1 MGKQVFLELTTEE
14 NLKKLNID
22 PRLVDSF
29 KRVMSKIQVYFDSH
43 GYSDKID
50 FETIVNDYL
59 LPKETIDRD
68 AIRHS
73 AEFIKELNDARET
86 QKQLEAIV
94 SITLEPIEE
103 EIFLDEY
110 INKNYDVGLCF
121 KVDSKENDAMH
132 NGIYKDNMKTIEIR
146 ESVLSSTSLDRV
158 LCHEFMHFLTMCGKE
173 KLGSVEQTMTP
184 ATYEPLTEMLAC
196 DVLGIQP
203 DSYKSYRELI
213 EYVNLLVGVDN
224 YDLFIQRQLDPKYEA
239 VSFVFEDAQNI
250 MDKHRFSRVSRD
262 MEESELDDLIFS
274 ATTHL
279 LYKDYESVEELSDDM
294 VKIYSSSRVYSN
306 LDGFEKLQD
315 GIVDLYLSEHQIT
328 NPDAKSKIMQL
339 IRVKNERRV
348 MNGMNCIPLII
359 NGDSYLFDEDGNLY
373 LKRLNTTFKYD
384 KQGMLISYQIVDGV
398 LRLYTESGTYNCD
411 LKNVDFKALG
421 NNLANQQEMLEREI
435 NTLMR
440 GESMNRPY
448 INPETVSTVVARDT
462 GAKSEVM
469 EPIQSKS
476 QLRRPHIKKETMYML
491 QGKIKSFELDT
502 KKKQLLAQKE
512 MVQQMM
518 ANQQMIAN
526 QQAVAGVAVEEEE
539 EHDMG
544 MSM

>member
-1 MGKQVFLELTTEE
+1 
-14 NLKKLNID
+14 
-22 PRLVDSF
+22 
-29 KRVMSKIQVYFDSH
+29 
-43 GYSDKID
+43 
-50 FETIVNDYL
+50 
-59 LPKETIDRD
+59 
-68 AIRHS
+68 
-73 AEFIKELNDARET
+73 
-86 QKQLEAIV
+86 
-94 SITLEPIEE
+94 
-103 EIFLDEY
+103 
-110 INKNYDVGLCF
+110 
-121 KVDSKENDAMH
+121 
-132 NGIYKDNMKTIEIR
+132 
-146 ESVLSSTSLDRV
+146 
-158 LCHEFMHFLTMCGKE
+158 
-173 KLGSVEQTMTP
+173 
-184 ATYEPLTEMLAC
+184 
-196 DVLGIQP
+196 
-203 DSYKSYRELI
+203 
-213 EYVNLLVGVDN
+213 
-224 YDLFIQRQLDPKYEA
+224 
-239 VSFVFEDAQNI
+239 
-250 MDKHRFSRVSRD
+250 
-262 MEESELDDLIFS
+262 
-274 ATTHL
+274 
-279 LYKDYESVEELSDDM
+279 M

-526 QQAVAGVAVEEEE
+526 QQAVAGVGVEEEE